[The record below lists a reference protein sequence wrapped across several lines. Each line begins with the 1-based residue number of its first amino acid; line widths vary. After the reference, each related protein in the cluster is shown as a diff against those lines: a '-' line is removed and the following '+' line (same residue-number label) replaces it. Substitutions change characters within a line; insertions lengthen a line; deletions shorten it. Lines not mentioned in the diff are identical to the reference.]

1 MSVYEQAD
9 YWDELGLG
17 RSEVAPPFAAIGYG
31 VIKPMGGRLFDA
43 KNHAK
48 ILIACTVL
56 GSPALIA
63 QVRQT
68 KEQILFYT
76 SEWKGERFPDGRPK
90 VADDLLP
97 RALNVSI
104 EDIWDFCAARDT

>member
-1 MSVYEQAD
+1 M
-9 YWDELGLG
+9 
-17 RSEVAPPFAAIGYG
+17 RRTI
-31 VIKPMGGRLFDA
+31 
-43 KNHAK
+43 AK
-48 ILIACTVL
+48 ILIACSVL

-90 VADDLLP
+90 VADDLLQ

-104 EDIWDFCAARDT
+104 EDIWDFLRGQGYVNQLTPDSRLFIPTSPSPDGRYGSIHAAPARYG